1 MRSETVSGENPEQIN
16 AQAAEWLARRDAPDW
31 SDADRVQLERWM
43 QASFRHRVAY
53 LRLELVWKKTGR
65 LKALG
70 AGYAS
75 GEIPPPGQWHRSP
88 FAETLDV
95 TKATP
100 AAHKDSGRRR
110 GTNRSWRRP
119 MLLAGVLSA
128 LLACAM
134 WYAAP
139 HGSKYQTPIGA
150 VETVAISDGSHVTL
164 NTDTE
169 IRVAL
174 GEGERR
180 IQLDRGEA
188 YFEVAKDAHRP
199 FVVRAGTV
207 SVTAVGTQFS
217 VRRQGLDTLVVVTE
231 GVVRVQGY
239 GAASSAKPQA
249 VTAGQSARVTE
260 AGVLVQDEPAPKME
274 EQLSWRTGLLV
285 FRDTRLE
292 HAVAEFNRYNA
303 RKILIADPALKDLR
317 VAGSFK
323 ATSTDAFVHLLEQGF
338 PLRVEERD
346 GSLILQSN

>member
-1 MRSETVSGENPEQIN
+1 MSGENPEQIN
-16 AQAAEWLARRDAPDW
+16 SQAAEWLARRDAPDW
-31 SDADRVQLERWM
+31 SDSDGAQLERWM

-53 LRLELVWKKTGR
+53 LRLESVWKKTGR

-88 FAETLDV
+88 FAETLDI
-95 TKATP
+95 TQ
-100 AAHKDSGRRR
+100 AAPVGRKNGGRGPGRDRSRRR
-110 GTNRSWRRP
+110 P
-119 MLLAGVLSA
+119 VLVAGVLAS
-128 LLACAM
+128 LLACAI
-134 WYAAP
+134 WYAVP

-150 VETVAISDGSHVTL
+150 VETVAISDGSRVTL

-174 GEGERR
+174 SEGERG

-188 YFEVAKDAHRP
+188 YFEVAKDTHRP

-239 GAASSAKPQA
+239 GVASSSELQPVA
-249 VTAGQSARVTE
+249 AGQSARVTE
-260 AGVLVQDEPAPKME
+260 AGILIQDDPAPRVE
-274 EQLSWRTGLLV
+274 EQLSWRTGVLV

-346 GSLILQSN
+346 GSLVLKSN